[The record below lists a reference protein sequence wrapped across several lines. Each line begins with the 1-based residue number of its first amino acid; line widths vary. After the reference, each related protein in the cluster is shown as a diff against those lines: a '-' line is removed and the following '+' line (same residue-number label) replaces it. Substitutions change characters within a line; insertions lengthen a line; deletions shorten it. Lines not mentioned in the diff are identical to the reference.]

1 MLYGVVMFC
10 VMFIVVF
17 FVYYMIFDDMLKKEK
32 YARIS
37 ELVLLTN
44 KYKLKKDRKQYK
56 SILTGIALINS
67 FIIALTIALVV
78 AIKLPMVIK
87 LIVAFFLMLILIFV
101 LYHFYGKYLSK
112 KWGEK

>member
-1 MLYGVVMFC
+1 MYGVVMFF
-10 VMFIVVF
+10 VMFIIVF

-44 KYKLKKDRKQYK
+44 KYKLKKDRKHYK

-78 AIKLPMVIK
+78 SLKFHMIIK